1 MKDFT
6 AEIRASVDVENFLS
20 QTRLLLDL
28 HESSLE
34 LIMDSLL
41 HHLLDQVEHPS
52 AFDEAKKLL
61 YTHDNGNQAFRKFSF
76 KW

>member
-6 AEIRASVDVENFLS
+6 AEIRASVDVENFLN

-52 AFDEAKKLL
+52 AFNEAKKLL
-61 YTHDNGNQAFRKFSF
+61 YTHDNGTRPFEDSLL
-76 KW
+76 